1 MTRILTILVMVAG
14 LVIGVHAQQA
24 EVGTMAPDFKLT
36 DSKGQEHSLSDFKGK
51 YVILEWV
58 NFGCP
63 FVRKHYD
70 SGNMQK
76 LQQKYTDKG
85 AIWLSICSS
94 APGKQGHY
102 PQAEL
107 GSVLKKE
114 RLASTAYLIDEEG
127 TVGKMYDAKT
137 TPHMYVIN
145 PDGVLIY
152 AGAIDDKRSTNT
164 EDVKN
169 ARNYVVEAMKA
180 SMDGKE
186 VEKKSTQAY
195 GCSVK
200 YK

>member
-1 MTRILTILVMVAG
+1 MKRMFSVLALVAG
-14 LVIGVHAQQA
+14 FFIAVQAQQA
-24 EVGTMAPDFKLT
+24 KVGEAAPDFTLM
-36 DSKGQEHSLSDFKGK
+36 DSEGKKHSLSDFKGK

-76 LQQKYTDKG
+76 LQKKYTDKE
-85 AIWLSICSS
+85 AVWLSICSS

-102 PQAEL
+102 KQSDLA
-107 GSVLKKE
+107 GVLKKE
-114 RLASTAYLIDEEG
+114 KLASTAYLLDEEG

-145 PDGVLIY
+145 PDGMLIY
-152 AGAIDDKRSTNT
+152 AGAIDDKRSTSVA
-164 EDVKN
+164 DVKD

-180 SMDGKE
+180 SMNGKE
-186 VEKKSTQAY
+186 VETKSTTAY